1 MSLDATSEGKKNK
14 SLTRWNTIYL
24 SRAIYDISERY
35 KEEDRAGNRQ
45 EWYCHLLS
53 AHKPQS
59 VEQVFATCKQGSSK
73 IAHVNRKASKGQ
85 NLNTTQHE
93 YTNLH

>member
-1 MSLDATSEGKKNK
+1 VAVVSKIRSSCCEKFFFSSA
-14 SLTRWNTIYL
+14 YL
-24 SRAIYDISERY
+24 LS
-35 KEEDRAGNRQ
+35 
-45 EWYCHLLS
+45 CHLS

-73 IAHVNRKASKGQ
+73 IAHVNRKARKGQ
-85 NLNTTQHE
+85 NLDTTQHE